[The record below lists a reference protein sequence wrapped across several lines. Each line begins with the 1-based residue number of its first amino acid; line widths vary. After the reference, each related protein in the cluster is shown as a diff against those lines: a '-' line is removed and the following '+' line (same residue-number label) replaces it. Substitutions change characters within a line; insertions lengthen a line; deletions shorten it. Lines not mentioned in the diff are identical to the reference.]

1 VHGELLIK
9 LILAIALGYVLGQ
22 LLMEI
27 LGILVDR
34 TARIYGRAKALL
46 LLMIQWQRAVVAQRK
61 ADEQAREIVKE

>member
-1 VHGELLIK
+1 MLK
-9 LILAIALGYVLGQ
+9 LIVAIALGYVLGQ
-22 LLMEI
+22 ILMEI

-34 TARIYGRAKALL
+34 TARVYGRAKALL